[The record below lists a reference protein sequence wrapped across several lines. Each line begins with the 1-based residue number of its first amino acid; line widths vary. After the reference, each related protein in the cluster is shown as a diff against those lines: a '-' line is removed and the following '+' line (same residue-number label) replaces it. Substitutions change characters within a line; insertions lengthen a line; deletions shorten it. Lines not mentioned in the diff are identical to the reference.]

1 LPEKNKKPQS
11 KPLHDYIRYSG
22 LGIQMLATIGIFLWI
37 GMQIDRKL
45 SWEFPV
51 FTIIFVLIGIVGSI
65 ISLIKNLSQDS

>member
-1 LPEKNKKPQS
+1 MSKNEKKPRS
-11 KPLHDYIRYSG
+11 KPLHDYMRYSG